1 MKSLFMT
8 ATLLS
13 ALSGVSGMDL
23 TKDNFEDSVQGKNA
37 FVKFFA
43 PWCGHCKSMKPA
55 WDELAEIYSAS
66 SSVVIGDVDCTADES
81 KDLCE
86 GMSISLL
93 RLTSRLVDTTIFSHA
108 LVAENRFW
116 SPRISHHQVLPRWR

>member
-1 MKSLFMT
+1 MKSLFMI

-23 TKDNFEDSVQGKNA
+23 TKDNFEDSIQGKNA

-66 SSVVIGDVDCTADES
+66 SSVLIGDVDCTADES

-86 GMSISLL
+86 G
-93 RLTSRLVDTTIFSHA
+93 TSFPLPHKRFGGCVFLVFSHNA
-108 LVAENRFW
+108 LVAENRF
-116 SPRISHHQVLPRWR
+116 

>member
-66 SSVVIGDVDCTADES
+66 SSVLIGDVDCTADES

-86 GMSISLL
+86 GMSFPLPHNRFGGWVLL
-93 RLTSRLVDTTIFSHA
+93 VFSHDA
-108 LVAENRFW
+108 LGAENRF
-116 SPRISHHQVLPRWR
+116 